1 MLAGF
6 GSLEYTP
13 NTKSLFFLFL
23 HYYPFVTAG
32 ITGRIIHL
40 QLPYITQQPGPSLD
54 CLRRL
59 EVLVCTEIIRGCVE
73 VKSCS
78 LREEKGILELHELK
92 RFSCSWRGTKD
103 VKHYSHIIFK
113 YQRRFPLLAV
123 KSFHLHFQSVGVNW
137 GSEVSDESCM
147 ICVNQPCRFLSHL
160 HPELKC
166 ASISQQPEFLFLST
180 TCTLLQVAQMP
191 LNVSHTAIPW
201 LHSVM
206 TWLAA
211 AAGNIWR
218 SVQMK
223 I

>member
-1 MLAGF
+1 MKKLIF
-6 GSLEYTP
+6 P
-13 NTKSLFFLFL
+13 QTKDLDFDLGECSQHQKPLFFHHA

-32 ITGRIIHL
+32 ITGRIIRL

-59 EVLVCTEIIRGCVE
+59 EVLVCTEIIIRGCVE
-73 VKSCS
+73 EKSCS
-78 LREEKGILELHELK
+78 LREEKGILELQELK

-113 YQRRFPLLAV
+113 YQRRFPSLAV

-160 HPELKC
+160 HSELKC
-166 ASISQQPEFLFLST
+166 ASHHNNQSFSFFQQHVFYCKSLKCS
-180 TCTLLQVAQMP
+180 
-191 LNVSHTAIPW
+191 
-201 LHSVM
+201 
-206 TWLAA
+206 
-211 AAGNIWR
+211 
-218 SVQMK
+218 
-223 I
+223 